1 MKKTTPVKKVSK
13 TTKPKGVKLTS
24 HMDGLESY
32 TKTTKPRKIQ
42 FPFEV
47 KFFVGTNSDYMVFKF
62 GTGRNTSF
70 GVFIPTYQS
79 DTCSDIN
86 PKLFEKLKKNSVMF
100 FKEIWDK
107 PKYHSEVKLRKPRV
121 KRPHG
126 STKIRRK
133 RKVS

>member
-1 MKKTTPVKKVSK
+1 MKKTTSVKKVSK
-13 TTKPKGVKLTS
+13 TPKSKGVKLTS

-47 KFFVGTNSDYMVFKF
+47 KFFVGTSSDYMVFKF
-62 GTGRNTSF
+62 GTGRDTSF
-70 GVFIPTYQS
+70 GVFIPTYTTDS
-79 DTCSDIN
+79 GKDVDSELYEKIN
-86 PKLFEKLKKNSVMF
+86 NPVKFW
-100 FKEIWDK
+100 KEIWD
-107 PKYHSEVKLRKPRV
+107 SEEYYSKVKQRKPRV

-126 STKIRRK
+126 STKPKTK